1 MAALFIKSP
10 RNVANSL
17 LPVFVPL
24 QHGFLFQR
32 LGHLAANAFNL

>member
-17 LPVFVPL
+17 AAA
-24 QHGFLFQR
+24 QKRAKDGFLFQR